1 MNLNRFTTPRTARR
15 LRPAVAVL
23 GAAIVAVAVAIGA
36 GPGQAAARDNAK
48 RMSATLYNGTLSVEG
63 TPARDQI
70 ALRLRAGDAGVLE
83 VDAGDD
89 GSADFSFARADVT
102 RIVVDGRAGDDSL
115 RIDERNGV
123 FSDAIPTTLDGGAGD
138 DTLAGGS
145 GNETLLGGAGNDTI
159 DGNRGADVAIMGS
172 GADTFIW
179 DPGDGSDTIEGQSGH
194 DTMVFNGAAASEQVD
209 LSANGSR
216 LTFFRNPANITMDTA
231 GVERVDFNALGGADS
246 VRVNDLKGTDVREVN
261 IDLAAAL
268 GGATGDGQ
276 ADRVTVVGTE
286 GNDRIDV
293 SGDAGA
299 VTASGLAATV
309 KVLHPDAALDG
320 LEIDTLGGTDSVISA
335 GLAAGTIRLFVD
347 GALVP

>member
-1 MNLNRFTTPRTARR
+1 MNLDLFTTPRTARR
-15 LRPAVAVL
+15 LRPAVAAL
-23 GAAIVAVAVAIGA
+23 AIAAVAAAAAIGA
-36 GPGQAAARDNAK
+36 EPGQAASHGYAK
-48 RMSATLYNGTLSVEG
+48 RLSATLYNGTLSVRG
-63 TPARDQI
+63 TPARDKI
-70 ALRLRAGDAGVLE
+70 ALRLKAGDAGVLE

-102 RIVVDGRAGDDSL
+102 RIVVHGRAGDDSL
-115 RIDERNGV
+115 RIDESNGV
-123 FSDAIPTTLDGGAGD
+123 FTDAIPTTLDGGAGD

-145 GNETLLGGAGNDTI
+145 GNERLLGGAGNDTI
-159 DGNRGADVAIMGS
+159 DGNRGADVAVMGS

-179 DPGDGSDTIEGQSGH
+179 DPGEGSDTIEGQSGH

-216 LTFFRNPANITMDTA
+216 LTFFRNPGNVTMDTA
-231 GVERVDFNALGGADS
+231 GVERVDFNALGGADT
-246 VRVNDLKGTDVREVN
+246 VRINDLKGTDVRAVN

-299 VTASGLAATV
+299 VKTTGLAATV
-309 KVLHPDAALDG
+309 NVLHPDAALDG
-320 LEIDTLGGTDSVISA
+320 LEIDTLGGTDSVTSA

-347 GALVP
+347 GALVS